1 MQVLS
6 APEILGREAGTANK
20 DNVRGV
26 VAMAIKTVLL
36 EREKA
41 NLYAFLNSEPVGM
54 ENHNNIK

>member
-1 MQVLS
+1 
-6 APEILGREAGTANK
+6 
-20 DNVRGV
+20 
-26 VAMAIKTVLL
+26 MAIKTVLL

>member
-1 MQVLS
+1 MMD
-6 APEILGREAGTANK
+6 R
-20 DNVRGV
+20 
-26 VAMAIKTVLL
+26 L